1 MPRHL
6 VLRGLAAGAR
16 AVAALVLGAAA
27 PAQADDGS
35 VLVSADGVTFSSTLP
50 AGVFDS
56 AVMIPGSSQSATLY
70 VKNDSTVPSELFL
83 TATGIAASNRDFA
96 SALSLTATSAASP
109 TGPAIPLGGAS
120 RCATLLAEPLAPG
133 AVTRLTLTLAM
144 ADVTAQVAQ
153 GATISAAVGVAL
165 RQSDTSVAPSSG
177 CGLSGIQL
185 PVLALPAA
193 NGGGLAFTGTALV
206 YPALM
211 TVGALLGAGSL
222 FVILARRRG
231 RRER

>member
-1 MPRHL
+1 MR
-6 VLRGLAAGAR
+6 RLAAGAL
-16 AVAALVLGAAA
+16 AVAALVLGAAV
-27 PAQADDGS
+27 PAQASEGS
-35 VLVSADGVTFSSTLP
+35 VLVSTDGVTFSSTLP

-56 AVMIPGSSQSATLY
+56 AVMIPGASQTATLY
-70 VKNDSTVPSELFL
+70 VKNDSAVPSELFV
-83 TATGIAASNRDFA
+83 TATGITASSREFA
-96 SALSLTATSAASP
+96 SALSLRATSAASP

-153 GATISAAVGVAL
+153 GATISANVGVAL
-165 RQSDTSVAPSSG
+165 QQSDTPVAPSSG
-177 CGLSGIQL
+177 CGQSGIQL
-185 PVLALPAA
+185 PVLSLPAA
-193 NGGGLAFTGTALV
+193 NGGGLAYTGSALV

-222 FVILARRRG
+222 FVLLARRRG